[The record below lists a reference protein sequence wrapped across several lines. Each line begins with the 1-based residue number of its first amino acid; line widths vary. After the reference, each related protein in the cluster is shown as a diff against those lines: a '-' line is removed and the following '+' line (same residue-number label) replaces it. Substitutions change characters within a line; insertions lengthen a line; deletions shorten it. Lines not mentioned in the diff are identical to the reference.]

1 MKWSREGYDSET
13 FIRVFMHSGIA
24 EGLDSDFDYSQ
35 WAGKEYLMERM
46 QKEYPEGFSEQGTV
60 FDSETLYWAG
70 YLYRYWHFYTGESSK
85 EIYRQA
91 DADKQAELADRL
103 MADPYFDGDE
113 TAAQLQQA
121 IASLPDVQRTVFNL
135 RYYDNMKYSE
145 MSQLL
150 DTTEGALKASY
161 HIAVKKITEFFNQK
175 D

>member
-1 MKWSREGYDSET
+1 MTDKLLTRSLSQMQGALFEMSGREGYDSET

-60 FDSETLYWAG
+60 FYSETLYWAG

-91 DADKQAELADRL
+91 DA
-103 MADPYFDGDE
+103 E
-113 TAAQLQQA
+113 T
-121 IASLPDVQRTVFNL
+121 INTM
-135 RYYDNMKYSE
+135 Y
-145 MSQLL
+145 
-150 DTTEGALKASY
+150 
-161 HIAVKKITEFFNQK
+161 
-175 D
+175 

>member
-1 MKWSREGYDSET
+1 MTDKLLTRSLSQMQGALFEMSGREGYDSET
-13 FIRVFMHSGIA
+13 FIRVFMHSRIA

-91 DADKQAELADRL
+91 DAETINTMYYGYHTLDIN
-103 MADPYFDGDE
+103 MAID
-113 TAAQLQQA
+113 
-121 IASLPDVQRTVFNL
+121 
-135 RYYDNMKYSE
+135 
-145 MSQLL
+145 LL
-150 DTTEGALKASY
+150 KENS
-161 HIAVKKITEFFNQK
+161 KKL
-175 D
+175 

>member
-1 MKWSREGYDSET
+1 MTDKLLIRSLSQMQGALFEMSGREGYDSET

-46 QKEYPEGFSEQGTV
+46 QKEYPEGFSEKGTV

-91 DADKQAELADRL
+91 DAETINTMYYGYHTLDIK
-103 MADPYFDGDE
+103 MAID
-113 TAAQLQQA
+113 
-121 IASLPDVQRTVFNL
+121 
-135 RYYDNMKYSE
+135 
-145 MSQLL
+145 LL
-150 DTTEGALKASY
+150 KENS
-161 HIAVKKITEFFNQK
+161 KKL
-175 D
+175 

>member
-1 MKWSREGYDSET
+1 MTDKLLTRSLSQMQGALFEMSGREGYDSET

-24 EGLDSDFDYSQ
+24 EGLDSVFDYSQ

-91 DADKQAELADRL
+91 DAETINTMYYGYHTLDIK
-103 MADPYFDGDE
+103 MAID
-113 TAAQLQQA
+113 
-121 IASLPDVQRTVFNL
+121 
-135 RYYDNMKYSE
+135 
-145 MSQLL
+145 LL
-150 DTTEGALKASY
+150 KENS
-161 HIAVKKITEFFNQK
+161 KKL
-175 D
+175 

>member
-1 MKWSREGYDSET
+1 MTDKLLIRSLSQMQGALFEMSGREGYDSET

-35 WAGKEYLMERM
+35 WAGKEYLIERM

-91 DADKQAELADRL
+91 DA
-103 MADPYFDGDE
+103 E
-113 TAAQLQQA
+113 T
-121 IASLPDVQRTVFNL
+121 INTM
-135 RYYDNMKYSE
+135 YYGYHTLDIK
-145 MSQLL
+145 MSIDLL
-150 DTTEGALKASY
+150 KENS
-161 HIAVKKITEFFNQK
+161 KKL
-175 D
+175 

>member
-1 MKWSREGYDSET
+1 MTDKLLIRSLSQMQGALFEMSGREGYDSET

-70 YLYRYWHFYTGESSK
+70 YLYRCWHFYTGESSK

-91 DADKQAELADRL
+91 DA
-103 MADPYFDGDE
+103 E
-113 TAAQLQQA
+113 T
-121 IASLPDVQRTVFNL
+121 INTM
-135 RYYDNMKYSE
+135 YYGYHTLDIK
-145 MSQLL
+145 MSIDLL
-150 DTTEGALKASY
+150 KENS
-161 HIAVKKITEFFNQK
+161 KKL
-175 D
+175 

>member
-1 MKWSREGYDSET
+1 MTDKLLTRSLSQMQGALFEMSGREGYDSET

-70 YLYRYWHFYTGESSK
+70 YLYRYWHFDTGESSK

-91 DADKQAELADRL
+91 DAETINTMYYGYHTLDIK
-103 MADPYFDGDE
+103 MAID
-113 TAAQLQQA
+113 
-121 IASLPDVQRTVFNL
+121 
-135 RYYDNMKYSE
+135 
-145 MSQLL
+145 LL
-150 DTTEGALKASY
+150 KENS
-161 HIAVKKITEFFNQK
+161 KKL
-175 D
+175 

>member
-1 MKWSREGYDSET
+1 MTDKLLIRSLSQMQGALFEMSGREGYDSET

-91 DADKQAELADRL
+91 DA
-103 MADPYFDGDE
+103 E
-113 TAAQLQQA
+113 T
-121 IASLPDVQRTVFNL
+121 INTM
-135 RYYDNMKYSE
+135 YYGYHTLDIK
-145 MSQLL
+145 MSIDLL
-150 DTTEGALKASY
+150 KENS
-161 HIAVKKITEFFNQK
+161 KKL
-175 D
+175 

>member
-1 MKWSREGYDSET
+1 MTDKLLTRSLSQMQGALFEMSGREGYDSET
-13 FIRVFMHSGIA
+13 FIRVFMHYGIA

-91 DADKQAELADRL
+91 DA
-103 MADPYFDGDE
+103 E
-113 TAAQLQQA
+113 T
-121 IASLPDVQRTVFNL
+121 INTM
-135 RYYDNMKYSE
+135 YYGYHTLDIK
-145 MSQLL
+145 MSIDLL
-150 DTTEGALKASY
+150 KENS
-161 HIAVKKITEFFNQK
+161 KKL
-175 D
+175 

>member
-1 MKWSREGYDSET
+1 MTDKLLIRSLSQMQGALFEMSGKEGYDSET

-91 DADKQAELADRL
+91 DA
-103 MADPYFDGDE
+103 E
-113 TAAQLQQA
+113 T
-121 IASLPDVQRTVFNL
+121 INTM
-135 RYYDNMKYSE
+135 YYGYHTLDIK
-145 MSQLL
+145 MSIDLL
-150 DTTEGALKASY
+150 KENS
-161 HIAVKKITEFFNQK
+161 KKL
-175 D
+175 

>member
-1 MKWSREGYDSET
+1 MTDKVLIRSLSQMQGALFEMSGREGYDSET

-91 DADKQAELADRL
+91 DA
-103 MADPYFDGDE
+103 E
-113 TAAQLQQA
+113 T
-121 IASLPDVQRTVFNL
+121 INTM
-135 RYYDNMKYSE
+135 YYGYHTLDIK
-145 MSQLL
+145 MSIDLL
-150 DTTEGALKASY
+150 KENS
-161 HIAVKKITEFFNQK
+161 KKL
-175 D
+175 

>member
-1 MKWSREGYDSET
+1 MTDQLLIRSLSQMQGALFEMSGREGYDSET

-91 DADKQAELADRL
+91 DAEIINTMYYGYHTLDIK
-103 MADPYFDGDE
+103 MAID
-113 TAAQLQQA
+113 
-121 IASLPDVQRTVFNL
+121 
-135 RYYDNMKYSE
+135 
-145 MSQLL
+145 LL
-150 DTTEGALKASY
+150 KENS
-161 HIAVKKITEFFNQK
+161 KKL
-175 D
+175 

>member
-1 MKWSREGYDSET
+1 MTDKLLTCSLSQMQGALFEMSGREGYDSET

-91 DADKQAELADRL
+91 DA
-103 MADPYFDGDE
+103 E
-113 TAAQLQQA
+113 T
-121 IASLPDVQRTVFNL
+121 INTM
-135 RYYDNMKYSE
+135 YYGYHTLDIK
-145 MSQLL
+145 MSIDLL
-150 DTTEGALKASY
+150 KENS
-161 HIAVKKITEFFNQK
+161 KKL
-175 D
+175 

>member
-1 MKWSREGYDSET
+1 MTDKLLIRSLSQMQGALFEMSGREGYDSET

-91 DADKQAELADRL
+91 DAETINTMYYGDHTVDIK
-103 MADPYFDGDE
+103 MAID
-113 TAAQLQQA
+113 
-121 IASLPDVQRTVFNL
+121 
-135 RYYDNMKYSE
+135 
-145 MSQLL
+145 LL
-150 DTTEGALKASY
+150 KENS
-161 HIAVKKITEFFNQK
+161 KKL
-175 D
+175 

>member
-1 MKWSREGYDSET
+1 MTDKLLARSLSQMQGALFEMSGREGYDSET

-91 DADKQAELADRL
+91 DA
-103 MADPYFDGDE
+103 E
-113 TAAQLQQA
+113 T
-121 IASLPDVQRTVFNL
+121 INTM
-135 RYYDNMKYSE
+135 YYGYHTLDIK
-145 MSQLL
+145 MSIDLL
-150 DTTEGALKASY
+150 KENS
-161 HIAVKKITEFFNQK
+161 KKL
-175 D
+175 

>member
-1 MKWSREGYDSET
+1 MTDKLLIRSLSQMQGALFEMSGREGYDSET

-70 YLYRYWHFYTGESSK
+70 YLYRYWHFSNHRSCNCRSQYLRVLAPVVSTGQ
-85 EIYRQA
+85 I
-91 DADKQAELADRL
+91 
-103 MADPYFDGDE
+103 
-113 TAAQLQQA
+113 
-121 IASLPDVQRTVFNL
+121 N
-135 RYYDNMKYSE
+135 
-145 MSQLL
+145 
-150 DTTEGALKASY
+150 
-161 HIAVKKITEFFNQK
+161 K

>member
-1 MKWSREGYDSET
+1 MTDKLLIRSLSQMQGALFEMSGREGYDSET

-91 DADKQAELADRL
+91 DAETINTMYYGYHTLDIK
-103 MADPYFDGDE
+103 MASD
-113 TAAQLQQA
+113 
-121 IASLPDVQRTVFNL
+121 
-135 RYYDNMKYSE
+135 
-145 MSQLL
+145 LL
-150 DTTEGALKASY
+150 KENS
-161 HIAVKKITEFFNQK
+161 KKLLV
-175 D
+175 

>member
-1 MKWSREGYDSET
+1 MTDKLLTRSLSQMQGALFEMSGREGYDSET

-91 DADKQAELADRL
+91 DA
-103 MADPYFDGDE
+103 E
-113 TAAQLQQA
+113 T
-121 IASLPDVQRTVFNL
+121 INTM
-135 RYYDNMKYSE
+135 YYGYHTLDIK
-145 MSQLL
+145 MSIDLL
-150 DTTEGALKASY
+150 KENS
-161 HIAVKKITEFFNQK
+161 KKL
-175 D
+175 

>member
-1 MKWSREGYDSET
+1 MTDKLLIRSLSQMQGALFEMSGKEGYDSET

-91 DADKQAELADRL
+91 DAETINTMYYVYHTLDIK
-103 MADPYFDGDE
+103 MAID
-113 TAAQLQQA
+113 
-121 IASLPDVQRTVFNL
+121 
-135 RYYDNMKYSE
+135 
-145 MSQLL
+145 LL
-150 DTTEGALKASY
+150 KENS
-161 HIAVKKITEFFNQK
+161 KKL
-175 D
+175 

>member
-1 MKWSREGYDSET
+1 MTDKLLIRSLSQMQGALFEMSGREGYDSET

-60 FDSETLYWAG
+60 FDRETLYWAG

-91 DADKQAELADRL
+91 DAETINTMYYGYHTLDIK
-103 MADPYFDGDE
+103 MA
-113 TAAQLQQA
+113 
-121 IASLPDVQRTVFNL
+121 IV
-135 RYYDNMKYSE
+135 
-145 MSQLL
+145 LL
-150 DTTEGALKASY
+150 KENS
-161 HIAVKKITEFFNQK
+161 KKL
-175 D
+175 